1 MSIKDG
7 QKAAEPQFIT
17 LKGKGCFF
25 KGLQDGK
32 KQAFATRQ
40 KKIKKFN
47 IFLENI
53 LIFSQYLI

>member
-1 MSIKDG
+1 MSIKAG
-7 QKAAEPQFIT
+7 QKAAVPQFIT
-17 LKGKGCFF
+17 LKGCFF

-32 KQAFATRQ
+32 KKAFATRQ

-53 LIFSQYLI
+53 LIFSQYLL